1 MKTTT
6 VREVQHHLSKLLDEV
21 AAGEEI
27 TITRRGV
34 SVAKLVPSLSAENP
48 MEKKINWTGW
58 AEEQRRFLD
67 AMPMIEGSSVDLDRE
82 GYRW

>member
-1 MKTTT
+1 MKTAT
-6 VREVQHHLSKLLDEV
+6 VREAQHHLSKLLDEV

-34 SVAKLVPSLSAENP
+34 TVAKLVPSLSAENP
-48 MEKKINWTGW
+48 MEKKIHWAAW
-58 AEEQRRFLD
+58 AEERRKFLD
-67 AMPMIEGSSVDLDRE
+67 TMPMIEGSAMDADRE